1 MNGGDHYRRL
11 LEDDED
17 RRGRIDSDDPFRA
30 EPPRYLADADD
41 GDEGPGAD
49 MPPERS
55 GEWVVTVLAGLYAEA
70 VRQGKAGF
78 LPATRWVLRTAVE
91 RLSKPEVDVVPMQL
105 LQGIY
110 LAVGPRQPLRLLWR
124 HRGRVGSV
132 AAQTRKSA

>member
-11 LEDDED
+11 LEEDEARQ
-17 RRGRIDSDDPFRA
+17 RRLKLDDPFSSETPLYMGDA
-30 EPPRYLADADD
+30 EGD
-41 GDEGPGAD
+41 DEGQGAD
-49 MPPERS
+49 ILREHNT
-55 GEWVVTVLAGLYAEA
+55 EWVVTVLAGLYAEA
-70 VRQGKAGF
+70 VRRGKRGF

-124 HRGRVGSV
+124 HRGRIGFV
-132 AAQTRKSA
+132 AAQTRKTA